1 MPPASAFSFA
11 SEAWATGQARPS
23 VKNLTHPLTQ
33 AVLTSELVMT
43 TVVASVLASTLNA
56 DVVRARRPRLATQK
70 QTQMIFV

>member
-1 MPPASAFSFA
+1 M
-11 SEAWATGQARPS
+11 
-23 VKNLTHPLTQ
+23 KNLTHPLTP